1 MKIQSIQKKIKY
13 LGYHSI
19 FIYCFE
25 VIYNLFLQLIYKF
38 DKWHSFSPY
47 HSRIY
52 KTIVV
57 DMVNKNISE
66 SSTVVDIGCG
76 LGDIISRVN
85 TNSRYGYD
93 ISNKIIKAAIFKNKK
108 DINFHNGS
116 ILDVNSNSKIKSI
129 SILILVNWTHGIDG
143 AAIVNDI
150 KKLNKS
156 KQIKFILVDEL
167 YKTTSKE
174 PKFHNYSVYFNNFAK
189 EIERQDDMESRNLVL
204 FKVSNSSA

>member
-1 MKIQSIQKKIKY
+1 
-13 LGYHSI
+13 
-19 FIYCFE
+19 
-25 VIYNLFLQLIYKF
+25 
-38 DKWHSFSPY
+38 
-47 HSRIY
+47 
-52 KTIVV
+52 
-57 DMVNKNISE
+57 MVNKNISE

-174 PKFHNYSVYFNNFAK
+174 PIFHNYSVYFNNFAK